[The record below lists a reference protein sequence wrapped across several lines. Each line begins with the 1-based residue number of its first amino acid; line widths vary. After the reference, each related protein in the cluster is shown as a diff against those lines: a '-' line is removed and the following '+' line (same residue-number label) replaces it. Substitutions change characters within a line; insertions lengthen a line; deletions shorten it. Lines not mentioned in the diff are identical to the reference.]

1 MMSFQ
6 FNVDI
11 VSELEKTLPSY
22 KLIVPNFII
31 KELTGLKKGSKGK
44 NKIAAGVALQLA
56 KKEPFIIK
64 KVPKLKNEKVDD
76 ALVRISKVLCTNDK
90 ELKEKARSN
99 GICVCYLRQKKYL
112 EVDGYLI

>member
-1 MMSFQ
+1 MLISDLRGLQ
-6 FNVDI
+6 CWSVYPPANH
-11 VSELEKTLPSY
+11 SERLEYRPLA
-22 KLIVPNFII
+22 V
-31 KELTGLKKGSKGK
+31 GSKGK

-64 KVPKLKNEKVDD
+64 KVPKLKDEKVDD

-112 EVDGYLI
+112 EIDGYLL